1 MNPIRERT
9 IPGFATYFWFIA
21 DRNLMATVKL
31 HNKVTAQAT
40 LQKYIQCFLK
50 QSSEHA
56 KAEVI
61 ELEDGSHELKV
72 TASRTKGEERSNF
85 EGLRLIMKVKVM
97 LFICILAL
105 VSGAGYFGR
114 HITFSIQWPLFEAL
128 RTTASII
135 FAVVELHFAAQQG
148 PGVSTKVKYTLSPD
162 VGLADVNQMILDW
175 DNDPSEVNDYGFVF
189 KGEPSKTYWLSNS
202 LSRTQFDVRIGLLDD
217 EIVNLQSLLV
227 LSLTGPDILKRFTSK
242 QEASKRAAN
251 SMLNPKNQN

>member
-72 TASRTKGEERSNF
+72 TGYMLDVNDAQEERKHYYPRFNANLIKNPGKHEEIRQKANF
-85 EGLRLIMKVKVM
+85 
-97 LFICILAL
+97 
-105 VSGAGYFGR
+105 
-114 HITFSIQWPLFEAL
+114 
-128 RTTASII
+128 
-135 FAVVELHFAAQQG
+135 
-148 PGVSTKVKYTLSPD
+148 
-162 VGLADVNQMILDW
+162 
-175 DNDPSEVNDYGFVF
+175 
-189 KGEPSKTYWLSNS
+189 
-202 LSRTQFDVRIGLLDD
+202 
-217 EIVNLQSLLV
+217 
-227 LSLTGPDILKRFTSK
+227 ILKMLVMIGCYFSGTK
-242 QEASKRAAN
+242 FQVMASACQDKLR
-251 SMLNPKNQN
+251 MQCMGLIRR